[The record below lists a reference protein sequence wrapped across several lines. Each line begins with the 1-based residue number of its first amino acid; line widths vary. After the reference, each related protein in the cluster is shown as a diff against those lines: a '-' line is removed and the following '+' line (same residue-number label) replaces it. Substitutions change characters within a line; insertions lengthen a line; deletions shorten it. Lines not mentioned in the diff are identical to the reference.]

1 MFLVFTVKL
10 AKDHAKNVES
20 YERKRQTQMKERQ
33 EAFQEA
39 FNEDVDYFREHG
51 RLDRK
56 YRYKYITF
64 QEAFNED
71 VDYFREHGRLDRKYR
86 WRPIYTTFNI

>member
-1 MFLVFTVKL
+1 MHSPECCHYVVHVNVIVFFLLQLFHVFTVKL

-20 YERKRQTQMKERQ
+20 YEKKRQTQMKERQ

-56 YRYKYITF
+56 YRWIH
-64 QEAFNED
+64 
-71 VDYFREHGRLDRKYR
+71 VD
-86 WRPIYTTFNI
+86 